1 MCPHCGSAVSSRHCA
16 MCGKDN
22 NLF

>member
-22 NLF
+22 TLF